1 MGGAA
6 AHILIRSAIVLSF
19 GAEDGLRVSFRPIS
33 SRHRTIP
40 QLPGVSVVG
49 HLTTAGVGLRRLPG
63 GAFALRFRSGP
74 AVEIIPCAGRSV
86 VVQTDRAKEVVR
98 VIRAAMAAQVPPET
112 PPDATT
118 GGTASVLDTVQR

>member
-19 GAEDGLRVSFRPIS
+19 GAEDGLRVGFRPIY

-40 QLPGVSVVG
+40 QRP
-49 HLTTAGVGLRRLPG
+49 GVGLRRLPG

-86 VVQTDRAKEVVR
+86 VVQTDRAEEVVR
-98 VIRAAMAAQVPPET
+98 VIRAAMAAEVPPET
-112 PPDATT
+112 PPDATS